1 VRLPGVEFIVT
12 PREAVRGR
20 DTLHIRLQG
29 LAPRS
34 IDVLSSID
42 GQPMPAIQ
50 GWLLDANRATSVF
63 VDSNT
68 RPGLY
73 RFRAVKESGAG
84 DPGEWIRVDA
94 EVVVR

>member
-1 VRLPGVEFIVT
+1 
-12 PREAVRGR
+12 
-20 DTLHIRLQG
+20 
-29 LAPRS
+29 
-34 IDVLSSID
+34 
-42 GQPMPAIQ
+42 MPAIQ